1 MSNLGKIIN
10 DDTLNALTKDAM
22 GGGLAGVDSL
32 NKTINW
38 FWDRR
43 SELEETLSYKGFIE
57 LVASRMWSQASG
69 LEYVGKSESERIY
82 WVYSIQEQLNL
93 IP

>member
-1 MSNLGKIIN
+1 MSNLHKIIN

-43 SELEETLSYKGFIE
+43 SELEETLSYKDFIE

-69 LEYVGKSESERIY
+69 LDYVGESETERIY
-82 WVYSIQEQLNL
+82 WVYSIQEQLKL

>member
-1 MSNLGKIIN
+1 MKQLGKIIN

-32 NKTINW
+32 SKSINW
-38 FWDRR
+38 FWERR
-43 SELEETLSYKGFIE
+43 EHLTPTLSYKNFIE

-69 LEYVGKSESERIY
+69 LDYVGTSETERIY
-82 WVYSIQEQLNL
+82 WVYSIQEQLKL